1 MRNPKLNPYLSE
13 EESEFYNSVYQF
25 SMEKVF
31 PSALERDEAEVWSDD
46 LWKEFGK
53 AGLTGLS
60 IDSRYGGQGATCLQC
75 SHATDAFSAG
85 SLDGGLGLSWAAHMI
100 IGSMPIVFQGTE
112 EQKAKYL
119 PRLASGEWMA
129 GFALTEP
136 ASGSDAASL
145 LTKAEE
151 VLEGWK
157 INGSKIYITN
167 GTVGQVFIV
176 MARTAEKGRGPLGI
190 SAFIV
195 ESKTPGFRV
204 SKVLK
209 KLGHHTSMTAE
220 LTFEDMIVPK
230 ENLLGPLHSGFLRI
244 GKETLEWERTVFVA
258 GLAGAME
265 FCFRQGVR
273 YARERVQFG
282 KSIDSFHAMK
292 EILTRN
298 WVYVQACRRLIYWV
312 SKRKDEQ
319 IPSPLESSLGKL
331 ISSEIAE
338 DVAKDSVQLHGGYGY
353 MKEYSVERFY
363 RDVKL
368 GTIGGGT
375 SEIQRSIV
383 SSLYPGK
390 AKFFKDFSLSENPTE
405 LRDKAIQVL
414 SALIQNVETL
424 PERKKKQSFEF
435 AFADAL
441 SLFVLFYHANEDIK
455 TQNKLYSSAEKTADA
470 DLLAYFLLAKYIP
483 SISRLSAASGKEVRE
498 LYEIYLSLAQ
508 DIEEKI
514 ATRFEQ
520 LREIV

>member
-1 MRNPKLNPYLSE
+1 MRNPKLNPYLSSDE
-13 EESEFYNSVYQF
+13 VDFYNTVFQF
-25 SMEKVF
+25 SEEKVL
-31 PSALERDEAEVWSDD
+31 PSALDRDETETWSDD

-60 IDSRYGGQGATCLQC
+60 IDAKYGGQSASCLQN
-75 SHATDAFSAG
+75 SHATDAFAAG
-85 SLDGGLGLSWAAHMI
+85 SLDGGLGLSWAAHTI
-100 IGSMPIVFQGTE
+100 IGSLPIVFQGTE

-119 PRLASGEWMA
+119 PSLASGKWMA

-151 VLEGWK
+151 VPEGWK

-167 GTVGQVFIV
+167 GSVGQVFVV

-195 ESKTPGFRV
+195 ESSTPGFKV

-230 ENLLGPLHSGFLRI
+230 ESLLGPLNSGFLRI
-244 GKETLEWERTVFVA
+244 GKEILEWERTVFVA

-273 YARERVQFG
+273 YSRERVQFG

-298 WVYVQACRRLIYWV
+298 WVYIQACRRLIYWV

-375 SEIQRSIV
+375 SEIQRSII

-390 AKFFKDFSLSENPTE
+390 AKFFLDFAFPENPTE
-405 LRDKAIQVL
+405 LRGKTIQIL
-414 SALIQNVETL
+414 ASLIQSVESL
-424 PERKKKQSFEF
+424 PDRKKKQSFEF

-441 SLFVLFYHANEDIK
+441 SLFVLFYHAEKDIEQ
-455 TQNKLYSSAEKTADA
+455 QNPLYTKQEKTDDA
-470 DLLAYFLLAKYIP
+470 NLLAYFLLYKYCP
-483 SISRLSAASGKEVRE
+483 SISRLHSVSPKEVKALNDVFLE
-498 LYEIYLSLAQ
+498 FTIG
-508 DIEEKI
+508 IEEKI
-514 ATRFEQ
+514 AARFEA